1 MKVKPRGK
9 PRVGISACL
18 TGKKVRYDATDA
30 FDSYLNRTLGRH
42 VEWVAICPEVEC
54 GMPVPRE
61 PMRLRGDPGNPRLIQ
76 TAAGKDLTEHLR
88 RWTEKKLRELESEA
102 LCGFVFKAG
111 SPCCGLKK
119 VKVHG
124 LNGSPPRCG
133 SGVFARAFTRR
144 FPLLPVA
151 EAEGLAD
158 PAVRESFI
166 ERVFVRKRWEDLMR
180 TGPTLRGLQDFH
192 AAHELLIAAHDTE
205 AAAALGRL
213 VARANAMERRKLLE
227 RYDSVLVRAL
237 SREAT
242 PSRNARILKLF
253 MDGLKDS
260 LSAEERAPLREL
272 IEDYKNGHV
281 PLLVPI
287 ALLRHYVQR
296 FPKPHLQ
303 RQLYLDPYP
312 TELGLR
318 ARG

>member
-1 MKVKPRGK
+1 MKGK

-18 TGKKVRYDATDA
+18 TGKKVRYDATNA
-30 FDSYLNRTLGRH
+30 FDSYLCRTLGRH
-42 VEWVAICPEVEC
+42 VEWVPICPEVEC
-54 GMPVPRE
+54 GLPVPRE
-61 PMRLRGDPGNPRLIQ
+61 PMRLRGEPGSPRLIQ
-76 TAAGKDLTEHLR
+76 TATGKDLTEHVR
-88 RWTEKKLRELESEA
+88 RWTEKRLRDLEGEG

-111 SPCCGLKK
+111 SPCCGLNK

-124 LNGSPPRCG
+124 LNGSPPRGG

-151 EAEGLAD
+151 EAEGMAD
-158 PAVRESFI
+158 PSVRESFI
-166 ERVFVRKRWEDLMR
+166 ERVFVRKRWGDLMK
-180 TGPTLRGLQDFH
+180 TGPTLKGLEDFH
-192 AAHELLIAAHDTE
+192 AAHELLIAAHDSE
-205 AAAALGRL
+205 AAADLGRL
-213 VARANAMERRKLLE
+213 VLRAYSLNRQKLLE
-227 RYDSVLVRAL
+227 RYDSLLAKAL

-242 PSRNARILKLF
+242 PSRNTRILKLF

-260 LSAEERAPLREL
+260 LSVEERAPLREL
-272 IEDYKNGHV
+272 IEDYKNGYV

-296 FPKPHLQ
+296 FPKPSLS

>member
-1 MKVKPRGK
+1 MKSK

-18 TGKKVRYDATDA
+18 TGKKVRYDATNA
-30 FDSYLNRTLGRH
+30 FDSYLCRTLGRH
-42 VEWVAICPEVEC
+42 VEWVPICPEVEC

-61 PMRLRGDPGNPRLIQ
+61 PMKLRGEPGNPRLIQ
-76 TAAGKDLTEHLR
+76 TATGKDLTEHLR
-88 RWTEKKLRELESEA
+88 RWTEKRLRELEAEG
-102 LCGFVFKAG
+102 LCGFVFKAR

-124 LNGSPPRCG
+124 LNGSPPRGG

-144 FPLLPVA
+144 FPLLPAA
-151 EAEGLAD
+151 EAEDMAD
-158 PAVRESFI
+158 PLIRESFI
-166 ERVFVRKRWEDLMR
+166 ERVFVRKRWGDLMK
-180 TGPTLRGLQDFH
+180 TGPTLKGLEDFH
-192 AAHELLIAAHDTE
+192 AAHELLIAAHDSE
-205 AAAALGRL
+205 AAAVLGRL
-213 VARANAMERRKLLE
+213 VSRANSMNRQKLLE
-227 RYDSVLVRAL
+227 RYDALLAKAL

-242 PSRNARILKLF
+242 ASRNARILKLF
-253 MDGLKDS
+253 MEGLKDS
-260 LSAEERAPLREL
+260 LSMEERAPMREL
-272 IEDYKNGHV
+272 IEDYKNGYV

-296 FPKPHLQ
+296 FPKPSLS